1 MRIAVD
7 AFGSDKAPFP
17 EVEGAVLAVNNKCCS
32 KVFLVG
38 NKNLLT
44 KALEKYYYQKKLIEV
59 IDATEVIDPSEK
71 PVREFRNK
79 PNSSLMIALH
89 LVKDGKADA
98 LVSAGSTGAVMA
110 ASLLYFGRIKG
121 VHRPA
126 LAISLPTM
134 KEPEIL
140 LDVGANVDCSADNLI
155 QFAEMGSIYSAYF
168 QKKKNP
174 RVALINIGEESKK
187 GNEVT
192 IEAHAKLQNLKTINF
207 IGNIEGKDVLKGTA
221 DVIISDGFIGNIMLK
236 TVEGVAFSLFEI
248 LKKEFENDWIA
259 KIGAILSYPAYRH
272 LKRKLDYSEYGG
284 GFLLG
289 VNEITIIAHGRSN
302 AKAIS
307 NAIKFASFSK
317 KSQFLTHIKE
327 YFKNKVEVAH
337 G

>member
-7 AFGSDKAPFP
+7 AFGSDKAPYP
-17 EVEGAVLAVNNKCCS
+17 EVEGAVLAINNKCCS

-38 NKNLLT
+38 EKETLT
-44 KALEKYYYQKKLIEV
+44 SALEKFYYPKEAIIV
-59 IDATEVIDPSEK
+59 VDAQEVIDPSEK
-71 PVREFRNK
+71 PVAELRKK
-79 PNSSLMIALH
+79 PNSSLMKALN
-89 LVKDGKADA
+89 LVKEGKADA

-121 VHRPA
+121 VLRPA
-126 LAISLPTM
+126 LAISLPTVQ
-134 KEPEIL
+134 EPEIL
-140 LDVGANVDCSADNLI
+140 LDVGANVDCTAENLV

-174 RVALINIGEESKK
+174 RIALINIGEESKK

-192 IEAHAKLQNLKTINF
+192 IEAYARLQKLKSINF
-207 IGNIEGKDVLKGTA
+207 IGNIEGKDILKGKA

-236 TVEGVAFSLFEI
+236 TVEGVAFSMFEI
-248 LKKEFENDWIA
+248 LKQEFEHDWIA
-259 KIGAILSYPAYRH
+259 KIGAILSYPAYRY
-272 LKRKLDYSEYGG
+272 LKKKLDYTEYGG

-289 VNEITIIAHGRSN
+289 VNDISIIAHGRSN

-317 KSQFLTHIKE
+317 KSKFLSHIKE
-327 YFKNKVEVAH
+327 YYQHKMENQN
-337 G
+337 

>member
-17 EVEGAVLAVNNKCCS
+17 EVEGAVNAINYKCCS
-32 KVFLVG
+32 KIFLVG
-38 NKNLLT
+38 KSDLLENE
-44 KALEKYYYQKKLIEV
+44 LEKYYYPKGTITV
-59 IDATEVIDPSEK
+59 VDAPDVIDPSEK
-71 PVREFRNK
+71 PVAELKKK
-79 PNSSLMIALH
+79 PNSSLMKALSI
-89 LVKDGKADA
+89 VKEHEADA

-121 VHRPA
+121 VLRPA
-126 LAISLPTM
+126 LAISLPTQ

-140 LDVGANVDCSADNLI
+140 LDVGANVDCNADNLI

-174 RVALINIGEESKK
+174 RVALINIGEERKK

-192 IEAHAKLQNLKTINF
+192 IEAHARLEKMKNLNF
-207 IGNIEGKDVLKGTA
+207 IGNIEGKDILKGIA
-221 DVIISDGFIGNIMLK
+221 DVIISDGFIGNIILK
-236 TVEGVAFSLFEI
+236 TVEGVAFSLFGI
-248 LKKEFENDWIA
+248 LKQYFEEDWIA
-259 KIGAILSYPAYRH
+259 KIGAVLSYPAYRY
-272 LKRKLDYSEYGG
+272 LKKKLDYSEYGG

-317 KSQFLTHIKE
+317 KSQFLSHIKDYYKHKME
-327 YFKNKVEVAH
+327 S
-337 G
+337 